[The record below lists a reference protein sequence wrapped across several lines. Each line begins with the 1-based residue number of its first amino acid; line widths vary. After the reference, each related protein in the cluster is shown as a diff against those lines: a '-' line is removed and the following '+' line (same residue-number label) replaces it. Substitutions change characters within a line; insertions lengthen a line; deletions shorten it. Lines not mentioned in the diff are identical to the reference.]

1 MASGEEKYNRRRLN
15 TSYLTSIISITLVL
29 FTLGFLGLIVINA
42 TVLSNYIKEN
52 IGFEIIMKQEA
63 HEADI
68 VYLQKILDAKK
79 YVKSTEYI
87 TKEEAIQQLSDVLGE
102 DFTGFLGEE
111 DNPLLPSI
119 DVRFNADWA
128 NSDSLSSIEEFILS
142 HKGVKE
148 VYYQKSL
155 VHLIN
160 KNLRRISFFLLS
172 ISILLLIITIALIN
186 NTIRLS
192 VYSKRFI
199 IRSMQLVGAT
209 RGFIRRPFMYRSVL
223 QGLISAILALVFL
236 TGVIM
241 VIWKNLPELQ
251 TITDPT
257 MLLILYVFVIIIGIL
272 VSGISTFIVVN
283 KYLRLK
289 PDKLYG

>member
-15 TSYLTSIISITLVL
+15 TSYFTSIISISLVL

-42 TVLSNYIKEN
+42 TILSNYIKEN
-52 IGFEIIMKQEA
+52 IGFEIIMKQDA
-63 HEADI
+63 READI
-68 VYLQKILDAKK
+68 IYLQKILDAKN

-87 TKEEAIQQLSDVLGE
+87 TKEEAIQKLSDVLGE

-128 NSDSLSSIEEFILS
+128 NSDSLYLIGEFILN
-142 HKGVKE
+142 HDGVKE

-160 KNLRRISFFLLS
+160 RNLRRISFFLLGV
-172 ISILLLIITIALIN
+172 SILLLIITIALIN

-209 RGFIRRPFMYRSVL
+209 RGFIRKPFMYRSVF
-223 QGLISAILALVFL
+223 QGFISAVIALIFL
-236 TGVIM
+236 TGVITAL
-241 VIWKNLPELQ
+241 WKNLPELQ
-251 TITDPT
+251 TITDPQ
-257 MLLILYVFVIIIGIL
+257 MLFVLYIFVIILGIL

-289 PDKLYG
+289 TDKLYG

>member
-1 MASGEEKYNRRRLN
+1 MFHYK
-15 TSYLTSIISITLVL
+15 
-29 FTLGFLGLIVINA
+29 
-42 TVLSNYIKEN
+42 
-52 IGFEIIMKQEA
+52 
-63 HEADI
+63 
-68 VYLQKILDAKK
+68 
-79 YVKSTEYI
+79 
-87 TKEEAIQQLSDVLGE
+87 
-102 DFTGFLGEE
+102 
-111 DNPLLPSI
+111 
-119 DVRFNADWA
+119 
-128 NSDSLSSIEEFILS
+128 
-142 HKGVKE
+142 
-148 VYYQKSL
+148 
-155 VHLIN
+155 IN

-257 MLLILYVFVIIIGIL
+257 MLLILYVFVIILGIL